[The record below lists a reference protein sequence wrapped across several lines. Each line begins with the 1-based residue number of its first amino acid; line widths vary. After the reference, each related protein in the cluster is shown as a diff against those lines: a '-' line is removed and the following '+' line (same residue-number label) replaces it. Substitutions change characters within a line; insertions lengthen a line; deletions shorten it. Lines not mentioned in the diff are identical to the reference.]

1 MEPITT
7 SISDASSRASVPTP
21 SVAREHVVRT
31 PGTCGGKPR
40 IAGSRIRVQDVVI
53 WHERGGQSAGEIV
66 FDYPQ
71 LTLADV
77 HAALACYHDHRE
89 EVDAEILAERHRY
102 EQMKATQPSPLREKI
117 ERRKADAPDDPLPSR

>member
-66 FDYPQ
+66 SEYPQ